1 MLTESTV
8 VDRIEILLNGIV
20 QIRKATI
27 IFRNEDE
34 ISREYFRIV
43 LSPGED
49 VSDMDERTQAVCGA
63 VWTDEVVTAFQQAQ
77 NEI

>member
-43 LSPGED
+43 LSPGEN
-49 VSDMDERTQAVCGA
+49 VSDMDERTQAVCEA
-63 VWTDEVVTAFQQAQ
+63 VWTDEVVAAFQQAQ
-77 NEI
+77 DEI